1 MEAGAGKD
9 GIEEDEP
16 RKRLTAEARRQVIL
30 DAALDV
36 YATDGFNEASLD
48 TVARRA
54 GVSKAL
60 IYEHF
65 ASKQELH
72 SELLELYVREML
84 GRVDEAIADQAEPEV
99 KLLSGLRGFLEFV
112 ESRRDAW
119 RMLVRNR
126 SSADVAESF
135 ERLFSEVAASVANL
149 ISENYPRE
157 VVPEGLSIEAA
168 VEATAR
174 QLMGAVISIAD
185 WWDEHRD
192 VSRDQVLGMVMDF
205 AWVGLERGSAG
216 ETWPGRA

>member
-1 MEAGAGKD
+1 M
-9 GIEEDEP
+9 

-84 GRVDEAIADQAEPEV
+84 GRVNEAIAGESEPEG

-112 ESRRDAW
+112 ELRRDAW

-126 SSADVAESF
+126 AYADVADSF

-149 ISENYPRE
+149 MSDNYPKE
-157 VVPEGLSIEAA
+157 LVPEGISIEMAI
-168 VEATAR
+168 EATAR
-174 QLMGAVISIAD
+174 QLMGAVISVAD
-185 WWDEHRD
+185 WWDEHRE
-192 VSRDQVLGMVMDF
+192 VSRDQVLGMFMDF
-205 AWVGLERGSAG
+205 AWIGLERGSAG
-216 ETWPGRA
+216 EAWSSRS